1 MVAAAPRIWVTR
13 ASPGAEET
21 AERLRAM
28 SLPVLV
34 DPLLAVVPLTPS
46 IDLDGVAALAFTSV
60 NGVEAFARLSA
71 DRSRPVFAVGERTAR
86 AAREAGFAEVL
97 SADGDVGALAA
108 LIVGRKSRIDG
119 VVLHPGALEPA
130 GDLVSPLAAA
140 GLTARRVAVYETV
153 ERDPAPATLA
163 QLGTMAAVLL
173 YSPRAAGKLAR
184 VLKARPAPSL
194 RALCLS
200 PAVAKAL
207 GTADQ
212 DGLLASVA
220 CAPHPTETA
229 LLDLLTL

>member
-1 MVAAAPRIWVTR
+1 MVAAAPRIWITR
-13 ASPGAEET
+13 ALPGAEQT
-21 AERLRAM
+21 AGRLRAM
-28 SLPVLV
+28 GLPVLV
-34 DPLLAVVPLTPS
+34 DPLLAVVPLSPS
-46 IDLDGVAALAFTSV
+46 IDLEGVAALAFTSV
-60 NGVEAFARLSA
+60 NGVEAFARLCA
-71 DRSRPVFAVGERTAR
+71 DRSRPAFTVGERTAR

-108 LIVGRKSRIDG
+108 LIVGQKGRIGG
-119 VVLHPGALEPA
+119 VVLHPSALEPA
-130 GDLVSPLAAA
+130 GDLVSPLVAA
-140 GLTARRVAVYETV
+140 GLAAQRMAVYETV
-153 ERDPAPATLA
+153 ERDPEPTTLA

-200 PAVAKAL
+200 PSVAGAL
-207 GTADQ
+207 GTAEQ
-212 DGLLASVA
+212 DGRLASVA